1 MTGRGRAG
9 STERPVFGP
18 PLIVFESRLWPAEEV
33 AAVAAGWLDVLR
45 ARIPHTAGLTAMTLS
60 NHPEAVALL
69 FALSSL
75 PLPVVVYPPD
85 PRAWRSSPPLPEDTP
100 LFIPPSLR
108 EMAPAGERLGL
119 RTVLLPDPRPGAAAM
134 DAVGFLTCPGF
145 VNFTSGSTGL
155 PKPVYITTRSFL
167 VQTAAIIEACAL
179 SADSAVAG
187 SLQLSTHYGLG
198 QALFLP
204 TVLGSRLG
212 LLARFDPR
220 SLLDLFVSG
229 RYAYW
234 AATPMMADMLAR
246 VPLSG
251 LVPAV
256 PSICHIS
263 AGRLSTRTFLA
274 FAERFGVKL
283 RPNYGQTENG
293 FITVDTAPDEQIR
306 PDCVGRA
313 APGID
318 VRIGDDP
325 LDPFPPGT
333 LGRVWFRSPWY
344 MEGYGFPPHLA
355 PREGRDGWWFTAD
368 VGVLD
373 ESGYLTLAGRAD
385 DCFKTSAGYLVN
397 PGQIVHALTTHPR
410 VTEAVVLPVRSP
422 DGPVIGALVECE
434 GAVDAGEL
442 RAEAARMLPA
452 WLHPQVLALTDRLPR
467 LAGGKADR
475 EACQSILRR
484 TRGWSDPG

>member
-1 MTGRGRAG
+1 M
-9 STERPVFGP
+9 FGP
-18 PLIVFESRLWPAEEV
+18 PSIVFESRLWPAEEV
-33 AAVAAGWLDVLR
+33 GAVAAGWLDVLR
-45 ARIPHTAGLTAMTLS
+45 ARIPRTARLTAMTLS

-108 EMAPAGERLGL
+108 EMAPAGEQLGL
-119 RTVLLPDPRPGAAAM
+119 RTVVLPDPRAGTAAM

-212 LLARFDPR
+212 LLPRFDPR
-220 SLLDLFVSG
+220 SMLDLFAAG

-246 VPLSG
+246 VPLSAP
-251 LVPAV
+251 VPAV

-293 FITVDTAPDEQIR
+293 FITADTAPDEKIR

-325 LDPFPPGT
+325 LDPFPPGK

-355 PREGRDGWWFTAD
+355 PRESRDGWWFTAD
-368 VGVLD
+368 VGVP
-373 ESGYLTLAGRAD
+373 S
-385 DCFKTSAGYLVN
+385 TS
-397 PGQIVHALTTHPR
+397 
-410 VTEAVVLPVRSP
+410 
-422 DGPVIGALVECE
+422 
-434 GAVDAGEL
+434 
-442 RAEAARMLPA
+442 
-452 WLHPQVLALTDRLPR
+452 
-467 LAGGKADR
+467 
-475 EACQSILRR
+475 
-484 TRGWSDPG
+484 RGT

>member
-1 MTGRGRAG
+1 M
-9 STERPVFGP
+9 ERPVVGP
-18 PLIVFESRLWPAEEV
+18 PSIVFESRLWPAEEV
-33 AAVAAGWLDVLR
+33 AAVAIGWLDMLR
-45 ARIPHTAGLTAMTLS
+45 SKIPRAATLTAMTLS
-60 NHPEAVALL
+60 NHPDAVALL

-85 PRAWRSSPPLPEDTP
+85 PRAWRSSPPLPDGTP
-100 LFIPPSLR
+100 LFIPPSLS
-108 EMAPAGERLGL
+108 EMAPAGEALRLG
-119 RTVLLPDPRPGAAAM
+119 TILLADPRPGSAAM
-134 DAVGFLTCPGF
+134 DSVGFLTCPGF

-179 SADSAVAG
+179 SADTAVAG

-204 TVLGSRLG
+204 TVLGSKLG

-220 SLLDLFVSG
+220 SLLDFFASG
-229 RYAYW
+229 RYDYW

-246 VPLSG
+246 VPLAG
-251 LVPAV
+251 PVPAV
-256 PSICHIS
+256 PPICHIS
-263 AGRLSTRTFLA
+263 AGRLSARTFLA
-274 FAERFGVKL
+274 FAKRFGVKL

-293 FITVDTAPDEQIR
+293 FITVDTAPDEAIR

-313 APGID
+313 APGIA

-325 LDPFPPGT
+325 LDPFPPGK

-344 MEGYGFPPHLA
+344 MEGYGFPPDLA

-397 PGQIVHALTTHPR
+397 PGQIVNALTTNPR
-410 VTEAVVLPVRSP
+410 VTEAVVMPVRGP
-422 DGPVIGALVECE
+422 DGPVIGALVECD

-442 RAEAARMLPA
+442 RAAAARMLPV
-452 WLHPQVLALTDRLPR
+452 WLYPQVLAVTDRLPR